1 MKDFL
6 HAAATLIDPAGAWPR
21 VAKEPVDW
29 VSLMTRYV
37 VLLAL
42 IPALCG
48 FIGACIIGVIV
59 PGTGVVRAA
68 LFDGVFGAIFF
79 YLENFAVVLALGLSL
94 YLAAPLVGGRR
105 NFAAALA
112 LAVYSYTPVWLTGIF
127 LLLPGLH
134 FLRLTG
140 FYGAYVLLIGLPA
153 MMRTPPSRGR
163 GLAVLIVA
171 FAFVLTLLAQWAQ
184 QRVFTLT
191 AP

>member
-6 HAAATLIDPAGAWPR
+6 HAAAVLIDPAGAWPR

-42 IPALCG
+42 VPALCG
-48 FIGACIIGVIV
+48 FIGASVIGVIV

-68 LFDGVFGAIFF
+68 LFDGIFGAIFF
-79 YLENFAVVLALGLSL
+79 YLENFVVVLVLGVLL
-94 YLAAPLVGGRR
+94 HLAAPLFGGRR
-105 NFAAALA
+105 DFAAALA

-140 FYGAYVLLIGLPA
+140 FYGGYVLLLGLPA
-153 MMRTPPSRGR
+153 MMKTSPRRTP
-163 GLAVLIVA
+163 AFAALIVVCA
-171 FAFVLTLLAQWAQ
+171 LVLTLLATWAQ
-184 QRVFTLT
+184 HRVFALT

>member
-6 HAAATLIDPAGAWPR
+6 HAIAVLIDPAGAWPR
-21 VAKEPVDW
+21 VAKEPLDW
-29 VSLMTRYV
+29 VALMTRYV

-68 LFDGVFGAIFF
+68 LFDGIFGAIFF
-79 YLENFAVVLALGLSL
+79 YVENFAVVLVLAVLLHLG
-94 YLAAPLVGGRR
+94 APLFGGRR
-105 NFAAALA
+105 DFAAALA
-112 LAVYSYTPVWLTGIF
+112 LAVYSYTPVWLTGVF

-134 FLRLTG
+134 FLGLTG
-140 FYGAYVLLIGLPA
+140 FYGAYVLLLGLPA
-153 MMRTPPSRGR
+153 MLQTPPPRAR
-163 GLAVLIVA
+163 AFAALIVVCA
-171 FAFVLTLLAQWAQ
+171 LVLTLLATWAQ
-184 QRVFTLT
+184 HRVFALT